1 MQGPYDFLL
10 KNSRQEDE
18 KEKIGPPLLKSH
30 QVPLDGR
37 KIAGHSPRMFM
48 SAFGVHVF
56 VPENINGFTTA
67 LRKRKTISTR

>member
-1 MQGPYDFLL
+1 M
-10 KNSRQEDE
+10 KR
-18 KEKIGPPLLKSH
+18 KKIERPLLKSH

-37 KIAGHSPRMFM
+37 KIAGHRPRMFM
-48 SAFGVHVF
+48 SASGVHVF